1 MILLALTVPISL
13 IGIIYP
19 FKPFHKRR
27 NALFTLLG
35 SFVLLA
41 ILIPDP
47 QSDTSTTS
55 TIKAASTTETRLG
68 TVETPEDQSVG
79 DEVVDRQQAAL
90 AAHQRKL
97 DTIRKSI
104 DSHNW
109 SYARD
114 LYLLV
119 VRENYQLEEFIVE
132 IEARVLELVRPIPA
146 SDHQANLDGYRLLA
160 TLRPE
165 NATYSTKV
173 TEYQA
178 RISQAR
184 QSAITRL
191 RQKVDRV
198 EGITWFQHPNQPK
211 YLNSRSTV
219 YLYIGRRGETGRPTL
234 RMKVQYTSSDWLF
247 VEKVFAWHNGVKEL
261 LVDSQFKRDSNTT
274 IWEWVDIVPSDYQI
288 EVLRS
293 LANTEEA
300 ILRFE
305 GMQYR
310 KDVTLSSGDKRA
322 IREVLLAYD
331 VMRGS
336 N

>member
-234 RMKVQYTSSDWLF
+234 RMRFNIQVRIGF
-247 VEKVFAWHNGVKEL
+247 L
-261 LVDSQFKRDSNTT
+261 LRRSLLGTT
-274 IWEWVDIVPSDYQI
+274 A
-288 EVLRS
+288 LRS
-293 LANTEEA
+293 FLSTASSSATVT
-300 ILRFE
+300 LRF
-305 GMQYR
+305 GNGSTSYR
-310 KDVTLSSGDKRA
+310 QIIKSKFYDLLQIPKKPFCVSKECNIEKTL
-322 IREVLLAYD
+322 LYHLATSAQFERFCWL
-331 VMRGS
+331 MM
-336 N
+336 